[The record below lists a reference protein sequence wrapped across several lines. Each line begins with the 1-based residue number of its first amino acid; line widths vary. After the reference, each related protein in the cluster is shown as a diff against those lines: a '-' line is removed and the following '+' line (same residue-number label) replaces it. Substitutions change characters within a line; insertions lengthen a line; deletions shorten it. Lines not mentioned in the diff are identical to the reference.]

1 MPGKTIIITGA
12 SDGIGASAVR
22 QLHATGEHVVV
33 VGRSPQKTEAVAA
46 ELGVDHFVS
55 DFSEL
60 KQVRA
65 LADELLERYP
75 QIDVLA
81 NNAGGMLATEHPT
94 VDGHESVLQVNYLAP
109 FLLTTLLMDRLIES
123 RAAVISTSSAS
134 QSLIRDITVDDLL
147 HTERFRPT
155 RAYAM
160 SKIAITLFIRELHR
174 RYAAS
179 GVTGAAFHPGWVDS
193 NFGPASSSR
202 FIALFQATKI
212 GRIIGKTPDEGCD
225 QLVWLARTEGD
236 RDWRSG
242 EYYVKR
248 QAAKAHHLVADP
260 IATQALWDRTAELLA
275 N

>member
-1 MPGKTIIITGA
+1 
-12 SDGIGASAVR
+12 
-22 QLHATGEHVVV
+22 
-33 VGRSPQKTEAVAA
+33 
-46 ELGVDHFVS
+46 
-55 DFSEL
+55 
-60 KQVRA
+60 
-65 LADELLERYP
+65 
-75 QIDVLA
+75 
-81 NNAGGMLATEHPT
+81 
-94 VDGHESVLQVNYLAP
+94 VNYLAP
-109 FLLTTLLMDRLIES
+109 FLLTTLLMERLIES

-134 QSLIRDITVDDLL
+134 QSLIRDVTVDDLL

-174 RYAAS
+174 RYAGS

-225 QLVWLARTEGD
+225 QLVWLATTEGD